1 MPLAD
6 NWMTYAWF
14 LSLTLDKTIC
24 YMSGNYIT
32 VISSTVISH
41 HVFYPALHLEFGE
54 MRTSEVLMLPVEKC
68 LRRHPQQTKMPSLSA
83 HENKTEESEH
93 CHSTYLCS
101 AVVHWRITSA
111 EYSSAFNNILL
122 KVNLIGLPDQ
132 CPLLCTFISS
142 PYGYHMFKMA
152 NQMANICTLTVIC
165 TIFAL
170 SPTAN
175 RRNQFAKLKHQPK
188 HIGDKSCQKR
198 NNYGTQNSFYHF
210 IFTLSV

>member
-142 PYGYHMFKMA
+142 PYGYHMFKMKIYEP
-152 NQMANICTLTVIC
+152 NGQYLYFDCNLYNICFV
-165 TIFAL
+165 
-170 SPTAN
+170 P
-175 RRNQFAKLKHQPK
+175 
-188 HIGDKSCQKR
+188 
-198 NNYGTQNSFYHF
+198 NSK
-210 IFTLSV
+210 